1 MTTPVQTD
9 QNLRAV
15 LKRIAVTCSEPARLL
30 ELCYWSEEPEL
41 LAVLRHY
48 VNLPEKARDALRAF
62 LAITADCPETVD
74 VRLTAEGHVRLASPV
89 LSGRALRTLPLPPH
103 DAPEEWTL

>member
-1 MTTPVQTD
+1 MTTSDQSD

-15 LKRIAVTCSEPARLL
+15 LKRLAATCREPARLI

-48 VNLPEKARDALRAF
+48 VNLPEGARDALRAF
-62 LAITADCPETVD
+62 LAITADCPDTVEARLTPDGD
-74 VRLTAEGHVRLASPV
+74 VRLRSPV

-103 DAPEEWTL
+103 EAHEEWTV

>member
-1 MTTPVQTD
+1 MTTPVRAD

-15 LKRIAVTCSEPARLL
+15 LKRLAATCSEPARLL

-48 VNLPEKARDALRAF
+48 VNLPEGARDALRAF
-62 LAITADCPETVD
+62 LAITADCPETVE
-74 VRLTAEGHVRLASPV
+74 VRLTAEGDVRLTSPV
-89 LSGRALRTLPLPPH
+89 LSGRVLQTVPQPPH
-103 DAPEEWTL
+103 DAHEEWTV